1 VEKELLTLPGVTSVV
16 VDLEEK
22 VARVE
27 GSPDDQ
33 AVAEK
38 VNALGYNYA
47 GVVVWMCKN
56 KIARFVVLRRNEP
69 TKPSL

>member
-1 VEKELLTLPGVTSVV
+1 
-16 VDLEEK
+16 
-22 VARVE
+22 VE

-38 VNALGYNYA
+38 VNALGYNYV
-47 GVVVWMCKN
+47 GVVLWMCKN
-56 KIARFVVLRRNEP
+56 KIASFVVFRKNEP